1 MIVDT
6 HCHLDLFDD
15 VEKVT
20 KDIIAVTAGVDH
32 ETNLKSLELSKKFNN
47 VKCCLG
53 LYPLEVLKLSDLE
66 IDKEISFI
74 KQNKNRIVGIG
85 EIGLDF
91 KEGENKRQVRILTKI
106 VNELRSLDKIFVVHS
121 RKAEKE
127 CVELFEK
134 LKIKKVLFHCFEGNF
149 KLVKRIEKNNWMLS
163 IPCIVNRSEH
173 FQRIVK
179 DVDIRHLLLESDA
192 PFLCAKAG
200 DRNEPRFVEDSLKVI
215 AKIKKMKLEA
225 VENILSENYERS
237 FD

>member
-134 LKIKKVLFHCFEGNF
+134 LKIKKVLFPSLQERRACP
-149 KLVKRIEKNNWMLS
+149 S
-163 IPCIVNRSEH
+163 IAPFS
-173 FQRIVK
+173 F
-179 DVDIRHLLLESDA
+179 LLLF
-192 PFLCAKAG
+192 P
-200 DRNEPRFVEDSLKVI
+200 P
-215 AKIKKMKLEA
+215 LEK
-225 VENILSENYERS
+225 EGEGGFCLFFS
-237 FD
+237 F